1 MKKLLTLVAA
11 AFMAVSVFAQNDTP
25 LELKGGWNAGFA
37 GDADVY
43 DFTISKLWGA
53 AEFAC
58 NVNSADY
65 PKYILEFEDP
75 LPANLRVNYTWK
87 ASAEAEGT
95 TTEYDR
101 VVGNGTKKKFEL
113 EFDKNHPYIVGV
125 GVQHTDEEVV
135 NLKIKKMILVAVDG
149 TETKID
155 ASFTG
160 WAGTDNTVY
169 YKGMVSFNDLWQ
181 QLMINGVAGKKDLT
195 IKVQL
200 EKPTPNVQMCVAYE
214 EGKPEYYQF
223 TGTNKATFNTRKD
236 GVVNT
241 IGIQY
246 KDEKKIPLSVNVDG
260 AWLVKK
266 ETVHIGTNGWAT
278 FASDCAVKYHDLG
291 LEAYAVKLND
301 DNASVSITKLP
312 DTDIVPAYTPVLLK
326 GTANKDYEINST
338 AGWAPTVSTDLKA
351 SNGTSASTDASTL
364 YALSTVNGVT
374 AFYPVKNGSLI
385 PAKRCY
391 LEVVKDAS
399 ASNAAFYSLGT
410 NVGETTGI
418 SSVENKVEKADSP
431 VYNLA
436 GQLVGKDYKGLVIKN
451 GKKFVIK

>member
-11 AFMAVSVFAQNDTP
+11 AFMAVSVFAQSGTP

-43 DFTISKLWGA
+43 NFTISGLYGA

-65 PKYILEFEDP
+65 PRYILEFEEP
-75 LPANLRVNYTWK
+75 LPANFQVNYTWK
-87 ASAEAEGT
+87 TSADAEGEAT
-95 TTEYDR
+95 PAYGR
-101 VVGNGTKKKFEL
+101 VKGDGKTKK
-113 EFDKNHPYIVGV
+113 FDLYFDQEHPYIVGV
-125 GVQHTDEEVV
+125 GVQHTDKEEV
-135 NLKIKKMILVAVDG
+135 NLKVKKMILVAADG
-149 TETKID
+149 TEKKID

-169 YKGMVSFNDLWQ
+169 YKGMVSFNDRWQ
-181 QLMINGVAGKKDLT
+181 QLMINDVAGKKDLT

-200 EKPTPNVQMCVAYE
+200 KEPTPNIQMCVEYE

-236 GVVNT
+236 GVVKT

-246 KDEKKIPLSVNVDG
+246 TDEKKIPLSVNVDG
-260 AWLVKK
+260 AWLVEK
-266 ETVHIGTNGWAT
+266 ESVHIGTNGWAT
-278 FASDCAVKYHDLG
+278 FASDCAVKYDDLG

-301 DNASVSITKLP
+301 DKVSFTKL
-312 DTDIVPAYTPVLLK
+312 TDVVPAYTPVLLK
-326 GTANKDYEINST
+326 GTADTDYEINSN
-338 AGWAPTVSTDLKA
+338 AGWAPYVPTDLKA
-351 SNGTSASTDASTL
+351 SDGTSASTDAATL

-374 AFYPVKNGSLI
+374 AFYPVKKGSKI

-391 LEVVKDAS
+391 LKVVKDAS

-410 NVGETTGI
+410 NFGETTGI
-418 SSVENKVEKADSP
+418 SSVENKVEKADAP

>member
-1 MKKLLTLVAA
+1 MKKFLTLVAA
-11 AFMAVSVFAQNDTP
+11 AFMAVSVFAQSGTP

-43 DFTISKLWGA
+43 DFTISKLYGA

-65 PKYILEFEDP
+65 PRYILEFEDP
-75 LPANLRVNYTWK
+75 LPDNFQVNYTWK
-87 ASAEAEGT
+87 TSADAEGEAT
-95 TTEYDR
+95 PAYGRAKGDGKT
-101 VVGNGTKKKFEL
+101 KKFEL
-113 EFDKNHPYIVGV
+113 YFDQEHPYIVGV
-125 GVQHTDEEVV
+125 GVQHTDDKEV
-135 NLKIKKMILVAVDG
+135 NLKVKKMILVAADG
-149 TETKID
+149 TEKKID

-169 YKGMVSFNDLWQ
+169 YKGMVSFNDQWQ
-181 QLMINGVAGKKDLT
+181 QLMINDVAGKKDLT

-214 EGKPEYYQF
+214 EGEPEYYQF

-236 GVVNT
+236 GVVKT

-246 KDEKKIPLSVNVDG
+246 TDEKKIPLSVNVDG
-260 AWLVKK
+260 AWLVEK
-266 ETVHIGTNGWAT
+266 ESVHIGTNGWAT
-278 FASDCAVKYHDLG
+278 FASDCAVKYDDLG

-301 DNASVSITKLP
+301 DKVSFTKL
-312 DTDIVPAYTPVLLK
+312 TDVVPAYTPVLLK
-326 GTANKDYEINST
+326 GTADTDYEVNSN
-338 AGWAPTVSTDLKA
+338 AGWAPYVPTDLKA
-351 SNGTSASTDASTL
+351 SDGTSASTDAATL
-364 YALSTVNGVT
+364 YALSTVNDVT
-374 AFYPVKNGSLI
+374 AFYPVKKDSKI

-391 LEVVKDAS
+391 LEVKS
-399 ASNAAFYSLGT
+399 TSPKAAFYSLGT
-410 NVGETTGI
+410 NFGETTGI
-418 SSVENKVEKADSP
+418 SSVENKVEKADAP

>member
-11 AFMAVSVFAQNDTP
+11 AFMAVSVFAQSGTP

-43 DFTISKLWGA
+43 DFTISKLYGA

-65 PKYILEFEDP
+65 PRYILEFEDP
-75 LPANLRVNYTWK
+75 LPDNFQVNYTWK
-87 ASAEAEGT
+87 TSADAEGEAT
-95 TTEYDR
+95 PAYGRAKGDGKT
-101 VVGNGTKKKFEL
+101 KKFEL
-113 EFDKNHPYIVGV
+113 YFDQEHPYIVGV
-125 GVQHTDEEVV
+125 GVQHTDDKEV
-135 NLKIKKMILVAVDG
+135 NLKVKKMILVAADG
-149 TETKID
+149 TEKKID

-169 YKGMVSFNDLWQ
+169 YKGMVSFNDQWQ
-181 QLMINGVAGKKDLT
+181 QLMINDVAGKKDLT

-214 EGKPEYYQF
+214 EGEPEYYQF

-236 GVVNT
+236 GVVKT

-246 KDEKKIPLSVNVDG
+246 TDEKKIPLSVNVDG
-260 AWLVKK
+260 AWLVEK
-266 ETVHIGTNGWAT
+266 ESVHIGTNGWAT
-278 FASDCAVKYHDLG
+278 FASDCAVKYDDLG

-301 DNASVSITKLP
+301 DKVSFTKL
-312 DTDIVPAYTPVLLK
+312 TDVVPAYTPVLLK
-326 GTANKDYEINST
+326 GTADTDYEVNSN
-338 AGWAPTVSTDLKA
+338 AGWAPYVPTDLKA
-351 SNGTSASTDASTL
+351 SDGTSASTDAATL
-364 YALSTVNGVT
+364 YALSTVNDVT
-374 AFYPVKNGSLI
+374 AFYPVKKDSKI

-391 LEVVKDAS
+391 LEVKS
-399 ASNAAFYSLGT
+399 TSPKAAFYSLGT
-410 NVGETTGI
+410 NFGETTGI
-418 SSVENKVEKADSP
+418 SSVENKVEKADAP

>member
-1 MKKLLTLVAA
+1 MKKFLTLVAA
-11 AFMAVSVFAQNDTP
+11 AFMAVSVFAQSGTP

-43 DFTISKLWGA
+43 DFTISKLYGA

-65 PKYILEFEDP
+65 PRYILEFEDP
-75 LPANLRVNYTWK
+75 LPDNFQVNYTWK
-87 ASAEAEGT
+87 TSADAEGEAT
-95 TTEYDR
+95 PAYGRAKGDGKT
-101 VVGNGTKKKFEL
+101 KKFEL
-113 EFDKNHPYIVGV
+113 YFDQEHPYIVGV
-125 GVQHTDEEVV
+125 GVQHTDDKEV
-135 NLKIKKMILVAVDG
+135 NLKVKKMILVAADG
-149 TETKID
+149 TEKKID

-169 YKGMVSFNDLWQ
+169 YKGMVSFNDQWQ
-181 QLMINGVAGKKDLT
+181 QLMINDVAGKKDLT

-214 EGKPEYYQF
+214 EGEPEYYQF

-236 GVVNT
+236 GVVKT

-246 KDEKKIPLSVNVDG
+246 TDEKKIPLSVNVDG
-260 AWLVKK
+260 AWLVEK
-266 ETVHIGTNGWAT
+266 ESVHIGTNGWAT
-278 FASDCAVKYHDLG
+278 FASDCAVKYDDLG

-301 DNASVSITKLP
+301 DKVSFTKL
-312 DTDIVPAYTPVLLK
+312 TDVVPAYTPVLLK
-326 GTANKDYEINST
+326 GTADTDYEVNSN
-338 AGWAPTVSTDLKA
+338 AGWAPYVPTDLKA
-351 SNGTSASTDASTL
+351 SDGTSASTDAATL
-364 YALSTVNGVT
+364 YALSTVNDVT
-374 AFYPVKNGSLI
+374 AFYPVKKDSKI

-391 LEVVKDAS
+391 LEVKS
-399 ASNAAFYSLGT
+399 TSPKAAFYSLGT
-410 NVGETTGI
+410 NFGETTGI
-418 SSVENKVEKADSP
+418 SSVENKVEKADAP

-451 GKKFVIK
+451 GKKFIIK

>member
-1 MKKLLTLVAA
+1 MKKFLTLVAA
-11 AFMAVSVFAQNDTP
+11 AFMAVSVFAQSGTP

-43 DFTISKLWGA
+43 DFTISKLYGA

-65 PKYILEFEDP
+65 PRYILEFEDP
-75 LPANLRVNYTWK
+75 LPDNFQVNYTWK
-87 ASAEAEGT
+87 TSADAEGEAT
-95 TTEYDR
+95 PAYGRAKGDGKT
-101 VVGNGTKKKFEL
+101 KKFEL
-113 EFDKNHPYIVGV
+113 YFDQEHPYIVGV
-125 GVQHTDEEVV
+125 GVQHTDDKEV
-135 NLKIKKMILVAVDG
+135 NLKVKKMILVAADG
-149 TETKID
+149 TEKKID

-169 YKGMVSFNDLWQ
+169 YKGMVSFNDQWQ
-181 QLMINGVAGKKDLT
+181 QLMINDVAGKKDLT

-214 EGKPEYYQF
+214 EGEPEYYQF

-236 GVVNT
+236 GVVKT

-246 KDEKKIPLSVNVDG
+246 TDEKKIPLSVNVDG
-260 AWLVKK
+260 AWLVEK
-266 ETVHIGTNGWAT
+266 ESVHIGTNGWAT
-278 FASDCAVKYHDLG
+278 FASDCAVKYDDLG

-301 DNASVSITKLP
+301 DKVSFTKL
-312 DTDIVPAYTPVLLK
+312 TDVVPAYTPVLLK
-326 GTANKDYEINST
+326 GTADTDYEVNSD
-338 AGWAPTVSTDLKA
+338 AGWAPYVPTDLKA
-351 SNGTSASTDASTL
+351 SDGTSASTDAATL
-364 YALSTVNGVT
+364 YALSTVNDVT
-374 AFYPVKNGSLI
+374 AFYPVKKDSKI

-391 LEVVKDAS
+391 LEVKS
-399 ASNAAFYSLGT
+399 TSPKAAFYSLGT
-410 NVGETTGI
+410 NFGETTGI
-418 SSVENKVEKADSP
+418 SSVENKVEKADAP

-436 GQLVGKDYKGLVIKN
+436 GQLVGKGYKGLVIKN

>member
-11 AFMAVSVFAQNDTP
+11 AFMAVSVFAQSGTP

-43 DFTISKLWGA
+43 NFTISGLYGA

-65 PKYILEFEDP
+65 PRYILEFEEP
-75 LPANLRVNYTWK
+75 LPANFQVNYTWK
-87 ASAEAEGT
+87 TSADAEGEAT
-95 TTEYDR
+95 PAYGRAEGD
-101 VVGNGTKKKFEL
+101 GKTKK
-113 EFDKNHPYIVGV
+113 FDLYFDQEHPYIVGV
-125 GVQHTDEEVV
+125 GVQHTDKEEV
-135 NLKIKKMILVAVDG
+135 NLKVKKMILVAADG
-149 TETKID
+149 TEKKID

-169 YKGMVSFNDLWQ
+169 YKGMVSFNDRWQ
-181 QLMINGVAGKKDLT
+181 QLMINDVAGKKDLT

-200 EKPTPNVQMCVAYE
+200 KEPTPNIQMCVEYE

-236 GVVNT
+236 GVVKT

-246 KDEKKIPLSVNVDG
+246 TDEKKIPLSVNVDG
-260 AWLVKK
+260 AWLVEK
-266 ETVHIGTNGWAT
+266 ESVHIGTNGWAT
-278 FASDCAVKYHDLG
+278 FASDCAVKYDDLG

-301 DNASVSITKLP
+301 DKVSFTKL
-312 DTDIVPAYTPVLLK
+312 TDVVPAYTPVLLK
-326 GTANKDYEINST
+326 GAADTDYEINSN
-338 AGWAPTVSTDLKA
+338 AGWAPYVPTDLKA
-351 SNGTSASTDASTL
+351 SDGSSASTDAATL
-364 YALSTVNGVT
+364 YALSTVDDVT
-374 AFYPVKNGSLI
+374 AFYPVKKNSPI

-391 LEVVKDAS
+391 LEVKS
-399 ASNAAFYSLGT
+399 TSPKAAFYSLGT
-410 NVGETTGI
+410 NFGETTGI
-418 SSVENKVEKADSP
+418 SSVENKVEKADAP